1 MRFVPVKNTS
11 FRAQDNC
18 IFSSEYFAEA
28 LFTTPSFEQSGFD
41 PTRGSRFVFGQIE
54 ILERDPLHLFF
65 FPLFSARPRE
75 QQEAD
80 CPPPGSRDCSIGKH
94 QGPARV
100 LKHLAWLTAR
110 YTAEAAQE
118 KLTYLQKREAHMGVT
133 DLSGNRLSDRLWER
147 RKWNLVV
154 VEARLKGAS
163 IHWHRHNVNPHAG
176 VTQCGL

>member
-41 PTRGSRFVFGQIE
+41 PTRGSPFVFGQIE

-80 CPPPGSRDCSIGKH
+80 CPPVLATWDIRSRKRPPWAFTTLRFLTVRWSSAIEGARESFSSTRENRCVWAADHEDRPAKVAEEGGKR
-94 QGPARV
+94 P
-100 LKHLAWLTAR
+100 L
-110 YTAEAAQE
+110 EA
-118 KLTYLQKREAHMGVT
+118 
-133 DLSGNRLSDRLWER
+133 
-147 RKWNLVV
+147 
-154 VEARLKGAS
+154 
-163 IHWHRHNVNPHAG
+163 
-176 VTQCGL
+176 